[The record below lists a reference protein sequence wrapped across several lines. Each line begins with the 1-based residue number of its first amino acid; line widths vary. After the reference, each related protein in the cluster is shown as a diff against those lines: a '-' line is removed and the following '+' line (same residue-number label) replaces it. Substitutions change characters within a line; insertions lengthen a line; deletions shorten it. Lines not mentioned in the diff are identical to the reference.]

1 MVQFFILYT
10 QSFMEQNL
18 EMMLLPSSGF
28 NVNGFSAAN
37 GVTVSFYFII
47 FTVISAVMLL
57 TVHEVITD
65 MT

>member
-28 NVNGFSAAN
+28 NVNGFSAAD
-37 GVTVSFYFII
+37 GVTASFYFHCDKRSYA
-47 FTVISAVMLL
+47 THS
-57 TVHEVITD
+57 T
-65 MT
+65 